1 MYKIRFNDW
10 KKLMSYF
17 CSWNAA
23 PLKPMIVDEIINT
36 KLKHLLD
43 DGNLI
48 KGRVQTFNIRSKIL
62 YFLNIDGECDIC
74 SRWQCR
80 WWLLLEVEGWCHDP
94 WLIAASFTFF
104 HGTKV
109 VASSRLTRILMLL
122 QKWIE
127 IFFQNKAVVSVDH
140 ALPLSMNLHAWYAI
154 CNSTWRTW

>member
-1 MYKIRFNDW
+1 
-10 KKLMSYF
+10 MSYF

-74 SRWQCR
+74 SR
-80 WWLLLEVEGWCHDP
+80 
-94 WLIAASFTFF
+94 
-104 HGTKV
+104 
-109 VASSRLTRILMLL
+109 
-122 QKWIE
+122 
-127 IFFQNKAVVSVDH
+127 
-140 ALPLSMNLHAWYAI
+140 
-154 CNSTWRTW
+154 